1 MGRFVAKMAQ
11 QSLNQVEPSQ
21 RDAEADR
28 DKPTEMQ
35 MAPRLDEP
43 GVSHGSKRK
52 RPSSVKESCPNECC
66 NCQEQIKDLKSQIE
80 LLNTQM
86 EARLHAYVQTHVQ
99 GMLSKMEASAL
110 PPAKKAKRS
119 VRSQERHC
127 FVCGGHEGTVLNRQ
141 LGVVLD
147 DRCRKQMDVIKHG
160 GKLTE
165 RKPMWERAIVHLS
178 TPAAQMLAGKLGLAL
193 VPSSAQQNVT
203 SCPADIAG
211 MNCAVCMEKM
221 GLSCRIQTLECGS
234 KHTFHHE
241 CIEPW
246 LKESTTCP
254 LCRED
259 LSGTVQCRM
268 VRAQPPTHQPVQ
280 NSCAD
285 SLSLD
290 DAFDTDLLSMI
301 QASEGHDMLQNWNL
315 EMEPERSRPACS
327 VAFDTQIPTAP
338 NL

>member
-1 MGRFVAKMAQ
+1 V
-11 QSLNQVEPSQ
+11 S
-21 RDAEADR
+21 EAG
-28 DKPTEMQ
+28 Q
-35 MAPRLDEP
+35 
-43 GVSHGSKRK
+43 
-52 RPSSVKESCPNECC
+52 
-66 NCQEQIKDLKSQIE
+66 
-80 LLNTQM
+80 
-86 EARLHAYVQTHVQ
+86 
-99 GMLSKMEASAL
+99 
-110 PPAKKAKRS
+110 PPFS
-119 VRSQERHC
+119 
-127 FVCGGHEGTVLNRQ
+127 
-141 LGVVLD
+141 VVLLLA
-147 DRCRKQMDVIKHG
+147 CLTMMLQMDVIKHG

-178 TPAAQMLAGKLGLAL
+178 TPAAQMLAGKLGLAP
-193 VPSSAQQNVT
+193 VPVSAQQNVS
-203 SCPADIAG
+203 SCPADVAG
-211 MNCAVCMEKM
+211 MKCAVCMEKM

-268 VRAQPPTHQPVQ
+268 IRAQPPTQQPVQ

-301 QASEGHDMLQNWNL
+301 QASEVH
-315 EMEPERSRPACS
+315 
-327 VAFDTQIPTAP
+327 TAV
-338 NL
+338 N